1 VAFVSKGGGAEQQ
14 NETAGIGDPIDFD
27 PLDDKIVKVH
37 YDVDAWTFDQ
47 QAELSE
53 AMAEAFI
60 PHGWDGTELVVPESH
75 EAKVDA
81 IFERLE
87 QELGPFPIVL
97 EEDAASTEF
106 NLDEWTDADRK
117 VLTESL
123 VDSEVPHRWEGLTV
137 VVAADAE
144 DSVDDLL
151 DAIEG
156 GELMNADESGA
167 NEPPEGALSTI
178 FLAADKLAK
187 DPVDAKSRKQLIE
200 MHDLVDKKYPP
211 YALAPRTWSGAV
223 AGVERLVT
231 RFMADAQGHG
241 DSDSDVI
248 ELAQELRSLLRPYV

>member
-1 VAFVSKGGGAEQQ
+1 MSRGGGAEQQ

-27 PLDDKIVKVH
+27 PFDDAIVKVH
-37 YDVDAWTFDQ
+37 YDVGAWTFDQ

-75 EAKVDA
+75 EGKVDA

-87 QELGPFPIVL
+87 QELGPFPITL
-97 EEDAASTEF
+97 DADAPSTEF

-117 VLTESL
+117 ILTEAL
-123 VDSEVPHRWEGLTV
+123 VESEVPHRWEGLTV

-156 GELMNADESGA
+156 GELMSADESGA
-167 NEPPEGALSTI
+167 NEPPEGALSTM

-187 DPVDAKSRKQLIE
+187 DPLDAKSRKQLIE
-200 MHDLVDKKYPP
+200 IHGVVDKKHPP
-211 YALAPRTWSGAV
+211 YALAPRTWVGAV

-231 RFMADAQGHG
+231 QFTADASSSA

>member
-14 NETAGIGDPIDFD
+14 NETAGTGDPIDFD
-27 PLDDKIVKVH
+27 PFDDAVFKVH
-37 YDVDAWTFDQ
+37 YDVTAWNFDQ

-60 PHGWDGTELVVPESH
+60 PHGWDGTELVVPETH
-75 EAKVDA
+75 EERVDV

-87 QELGPFPIVL
+87 QELGPFAIVL
-97 EEDAASTEF
+97 EDDAESTEF

-123 VDSEVPHRWEGLTV
+123 VDSEVPYRWEGATV

-144 DSVDDLL
+144 DAVDDLL
-151 DAIEG
+151 DAIEA
-156 GELMNADESGA
+156 GELMSADESGA
-167 NEPPEGALSTI
+167 NEPPEGTLSKM

-200 MHDLVDKKYPP
+200 LKDIIDKKHPP
-211 YALAPRTWSGAV
+211 YALAPRTWVGAV
-223 AGVERLVT
+223 AGVDRIVN
-231 RFMADAQGHG
+231 RIKADADGHG